1 MAVAEPD
8 ARVPPRAAGGDVVEA
23 APPSRVARR
32 FGLACVAGAIPAM
45 GVFAWL
51 VNGGRSN
58 FFQRPYYGGN
68 IYDVQARS
76 LLHGHWNIPS
86 GSFGF
91 DGIVVGGR
99 TYMYQGPFPALL
111 RMPILAVTHSFDGR
125 LTQVSMMLAFAVA
138 LVGAGRLLWRA
149 RTMLRPSSPF
159 TTTEALITGAWI
171 LAVGLGSALFFLGSQ
186 PVIYQEAVLWGTAL
200 AVVALDAV
208 IAVAQRVSWRGL
220 ALAGVLATGAVLSRP
235 SVGFAPTVALGVLA
249 VLAFVVPG
257 WPRAPHARWRA
268 PMRERLSAVPIA
280 VTAAVPVVIYCAVN
294 YVKFS
299 SLTSVPWNDQL
310 FTRLNANRRLVLAQ
324 NGGSLFSIRYVP
336 TMVVQYLRPDT
347 LRFTHSFPFLDFAK
361 GLPTVLFGVRLD
373 TNDLTS
379 SITATMPLFCV
390 LAIVAGVWMLRRRVE
405 AARTRPFVPAIAGA
419 AVGIVPTLLLC
430 AVADRYVADFVPF
443 LVVPAGLGLQL
454 LLRRLPGWRA
464 HAGVSVACAGGL
476 VALFVFGVWANVAL
490 AVSYQNL
497 QRFETRPSKASI
509 VGFDRLVVNRELL
522 SLSDLDDPAGPNL
535 VAVGLSAT
543 TPLPVPGPGTSAPAC
558 GLRNA
563 VPFLAASSARFE
575 DQAGEVSVAEIL
587 RIYANARAASSW
599 MRAEQSV
606 AIGCSGNAQAHDGY
620 SNVRLAPLT
629 ARVPNLTYESTLPS
643 QLGSATPSLTYYHD
657 ALVGNEVIEIVSAGS
672 PPSSALDPHPID
684 QAARAKVG
692 R

>member
-1 MAVAEPD
+1 M
-8 ARVPPRAAGGDVVEA
+8 
-23 APPSRVARR
+23 
-32 FGLACVAGAIPAM
+32 
-45 GVFAWL
+45 
-51 VNGGRSN
+51 
-58 FFQRPYYGGN
+58 
-68 IYDVQARS
+68 
-76 LLHGHWNIPS
+76 
-86 GSFGF
+86 
-91 DGIVVGGR
+91 
-99 TYMYQGPFPALL
+99 
-111 RMPILAVTHSFDGR
+111 
-125 LTQVSMMLAFAVA
+125 
-138 LVGAGRLLWRA
+138 
-149 RTMLRPSSPF
+149 
-159 TTTEALITGAWI
+159 
-171 LAVGLGSALFFLGSQ
+171 
-186 PVIYQEAVLWGTAL
+186 
-200 AVVALDAV
+200 
-208 IAVAQRVSWRGL
+208 
-220 ALAGVLATGAVLSRP
+220 LATGAVLSRP

-280 VTAAVPVVIYCAVN
+280 VTAVVPVVIYCAVN

-405 AARTRPFVPAIAGA
+405 AARTWPFVPAIAGA

-535 VAVGLSAT
+535 VAVGLARRRRFRFPGRARLRQPAVCE
-543 TPLPVPGPGTSAPAC
+543 TPSRSWRHRARGSRIKPARSPSRRSSGSMRTCAP
-558 GLRNA
+558 
-563 VPFLAASSARFE
+563 ST
-575 DQAGEVSVAEIL
+575 
-587 RIYANARAASSW
+587 W

-657 ALVGNEVIEIVSAGS
+657 VLVGNEVIEIVSAGS